1 MKLRIANST
10 ALLLLLGFVVVAL
23 AGEQTKDPLLGKP
36 APDFKLKDLKGKE
49 WKLSTLKGKKVV
61 LLDFTRIMCT
71 CGLTVAKD
79 VQKVHEKYE
88 KRGLQVL
95 AISLDPPQAERIVTE
110 IIADEKLTFPF
121 LRDVGFKVAR
131 DYKFERIPCLVLV
144 DRLGKVRYVH
154 EGYRNDLDKVLSQKI
169 EPLLPKEK
177 KK

>member
-1 MKLRIANST
+1 M
-10 ALLLLLGFVVVAL
+10 
-23 AGEQTKDPLLGKP
+23 
-36 APDFKLKDLKGKE
+36 
-49 WKLSTLKGKKVV
+49 V
-61 LLDFTRIMCT
+61 LLDFTRIMCM

-131 DYKFERIPCLVLV
+131 DYKFEHIPCLVLV
-144 DRLGKVRYVH
+144 DRLGKVRYVY
-154 EGYRNDLDKVLSQKI
+154 EGYRNDLKKILSEKI
-169 EPLLPKEK
+169 EPLLPKHEK
-177 KK
+177 E